1 MSVECFV
8 TGGTGFIGQHLV
20 AHLSA
25 QGHKVRVLMRHP
37 ERLAELREQVARLG
51 GNAAQVFAVAG
62 DLERSELGLSVAD
75 RARLRQASI
84 VFHLGA
90 QFAWGLS
97 LQQSRAVNVEGAR
110 QVALLAAEQKSRLVM
125 IGGYMLK
132 NHAHLRN
139 IGIDPQRPQLTDW
152 PAVYRQVG
160 GYEASKLEAHFAT
173 LQVMSA
179 QRGEM
184 TVVHPA
190 TVCGH
195 SRTGHI
201 LEGQPLAALIRNLV
215 QGKLAAVP
223 GSPEHWLP
231 LVTVDYLVELL
242 AACAFDDAMIGQEL
256 LALDER
262 TPHLRELLAQ
272 VAQPLGVKPPKHHL
286 SLRLMKILLSVP
298 AIARLLNTS
307 VEALDFIQTT
317 RFDTAATG
325 QFADRHGIVKP
336 DIREALQLTAMFVNA
351 HCLGKGGST
360 RQQPPVLCKLSCR
373 VRRQ

>member
-25 QGHKVRVLMRHP
+25 QGHTVRVLMRRP
-37 ERLAELREQVARLG
+37 ERLAALREHVASLG
-51 GNAAQVFAVAG
+51 GNAAQVFAVSG
-62 DLERSELGLSVAD
+62 DLQRENLGLSHVD
-75 RARLRQASI
+75 RAVLRRARI

-97 LQQSRAVNVEGAR
+97 LQQSRAVNVEGSR
-110 QVALLAAEQKSRLVM
+110 QVALLAAEQNSRLVL

-132 NHAHLRN
+132 NHQHLQN
-139 IGIDPQRPQLTDW
+139 IGIDPRRPELTNW

-160 GYEASKLEAHFAT
+160 GYEASKLEAYFAT

-179 QRGEM
+179 QGGEI

-201 LEGQPLAALIRNLV
+201 LEGQPLMELIRNLV

-223 GSPEHWLP
+223 GTPEHWLP
-231 LVTVDYLVELL
+231 LVSVDYLVELV
-242 AACAFDDAMIGQEL
+242 AACAFDPAMVGQEL
-256 LALDER
+256 LALDDQ
-262 TPHLRELLAQ
+262 TPNLRELLAQ
-272 VAQPLGVKPPKHHL
+272 VAHPLGVKAPKHHMP
-286 SLRLMKILLSVP
+286 LRLMKLLLSVAP
-298 AIARLLNTS
+298 IARLLNTN

-317 RFDTAATG
+317 RFDTAAVE
-325 QFADRHGIVKP
+325 QFAGRHGIAKP
-336 DIREALQLTAMFVNA
+336 DIREALHHTATFVNA
-351 HCLGKGGST
+351 YCLGKGRG
-360 RQQPPVLCKLSCR
+360 LI
-373 VRRQ
+373 RR